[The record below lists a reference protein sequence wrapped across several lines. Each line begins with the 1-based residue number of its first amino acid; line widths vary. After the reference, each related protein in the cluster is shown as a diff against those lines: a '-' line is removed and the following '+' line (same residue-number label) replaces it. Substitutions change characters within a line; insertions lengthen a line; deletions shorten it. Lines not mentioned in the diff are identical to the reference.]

1 LELESRGYDWVLE
14 EEAVEVGGR
23 WVCKFL
29 LAQFLTLKS

>member
-1 LELESRGYDWVLE
+1 VLE

-29 LAQFLTLKS
+29 PTQFRTQKS